1 MITVTENA
9 VKHLRDLLQTRE
21 VSAGEGLRLS
31 VEKGGC
37 AGWQYTMKLDQPIEG
52 DKIFTHDGVNII
64 VDQKSI
70 QMLGDSQIDYEDGLS
85 DSGFKVRNPVASRTC
100 GCGSSFEPRQ
110 A

>member
-9 VKHLRDLLQTRE
+9 VKHLRDLLQSRE
-21 VSAGEGLRLS
+21 FSAAEGLRLS

-37 AGWQYTMKLDQPIEG
+37 AGWQYTMKIDAPIEG
-52 DKIFTHDGVNII
+52 DKVFNHDGVNII
-64 VDQKSI
+64 VDLGSME
-70 QMLGDSQIDYEDGLS
+70 MLGDSQIDYDDGLS

-100 GCGSSFEPRQ
+100 GCGSSFEPKQ